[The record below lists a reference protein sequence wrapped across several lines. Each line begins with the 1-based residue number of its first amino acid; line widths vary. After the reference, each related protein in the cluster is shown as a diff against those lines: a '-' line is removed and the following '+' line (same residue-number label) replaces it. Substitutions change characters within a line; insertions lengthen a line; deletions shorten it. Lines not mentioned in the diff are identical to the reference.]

1 MSQQPGKI
9 LIVDDDA
16 AMRRLFSTLLSS
28 LYEVQVADNG
38 EQAIKLAEMW
48 KPDLVLLDIVMP
60 GLSGYETLQQI
71 KAIPFFAPQI
81 IMVSGKSK
89 IAEQT
94 YAFECGADDYLIK
107 PVDPAEL
114 RSRVQLHFRYRAS
127 QAATSALQNEVNS
140 HHAAL
145 KQASQERMEQV
156 LAVQDVA
163 VRALAKVAESRDNE
177 TGQHIA
183 RISEFAHRLAIEI
196 RNGEPSRDEIDETFL
211 ADLQRSAPLHDI
223 GKVGIPD
230 SILLKPDRLSEDEFE
245 VMKRHSEIGAKILG
259 DLVIETQH
267 ASFLKMAARIAR
279 FHHER
284 WDGQGYPIGLRGEQ
298 IPLPARIVAVADVY
312 DALTSERPYKKAWS
326 PMRAKQTIEQ
336 GSGSQFDP
344 MVVEAFVRCYEDF
357 LKIQV
362 QRSDSEGL
370 VDTAISLLDESALQT
385 SPR

>member
-1 MSQQPGKI
+1 MSYQTGKI

-16 AMRRLFSTLLSS
+16 AMRRLFSTLLSP

-38 EQAIKLAEMW
+38 NQAVKLVEMW
-48 KPDLVLLDIVMP
+48 TPDIVLLDIVMP

-71 KAIPFFAPQI
+71 NAMPCLPPQI
-81 IMVSGKSK
+81 IMVSGKSE
-89 IAEQT
+89 IAEQA

-114 RSRVQLHFRYRAS
+114 RSRVQLHFRYRES
-127 QAATSALQNEVNS
+127 QAVTSALQNEVNS

-156 LAVQDVA
+156 VAVQDVA

-196 RNGEPSRDEIDETFL
+196 RDNELSEEQIDDTFL

-230 SILLKPDRLSEDEFE
+230 SILLKPARLSEDEFE

-267 ASFLKMAARIAR
+267 AGFLKMAARIAR

-284 WDGQGYPIGLRGEQ
+284 WDGNGYPVGISGKQ

-312 DALTSERPYKKAWS
+312 DALTSERPYKDAWS
-326 PMRAKQTIEQ
+326 PELARQTILE
-336 GSGSQFDP
+336 GSGTQFDP
-344 MVVEAFVRCYEDF
+344 MVVDAFLRCFDDF
-357 LKIQV
+357 LKIQIR
-362 QRSDSEGL
+362 RSDNGEL
-370 VDTAISLLDESALQT
+370 VETAISLLEESALEAW
-385 SPR
+385 